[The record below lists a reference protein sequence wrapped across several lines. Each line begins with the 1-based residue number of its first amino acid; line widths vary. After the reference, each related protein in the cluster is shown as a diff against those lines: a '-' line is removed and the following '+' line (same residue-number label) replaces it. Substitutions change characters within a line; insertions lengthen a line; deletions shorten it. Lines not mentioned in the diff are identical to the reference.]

1 MENYFNY
8 FTEIEEYYW
17 KKRGTALLVSTL
29 DWALIDTWKQAQ
41 IPLEAVLKGIDQ
53 TFAKYEK
60 RRHRSRK
67 VNSLAYCHQAVLTAA
82 EEAQRAKLPHP
93 SAGEP
98 VPRAELAKFLAR
110 NAEALRKAAQDF
122 EARSRPESAA
132 TFRQLAASLDE
143 LAQAV
148 ETKQP
153 QIIHVQESVNTLGEP
168 AATAQAEALLDLE
181 DIERRLTVLEE
192 KMLSILQNATPE
204 EELIRMRAEMDRALG
219 PARQKMG
226 TEQVAHLQ
234 RQFLARKLLEKAGLP
249 RLSLFYL

>member
-53 TFAKYEK
+53 TFEKHEK

-143 LAQAV
+143 LTQA
-148 ETKQP
+148 
-153 QIIHVQESVNTLGEP
+153 
-168 AATAQAEALLDLE
+168 AQAEAPLDLE